1 MSTQNNGVLA
11 QIGKI
16 SAFLSKNIAVFIIVT
31 SVIAFYNPQP
41 FLGVTKYTA
50 FLLGLAMFGMGL
62 TIKRED
68 FQIVFSRPKEVFSG
82 CVMQY
87 TVMPLVAYFLA
98 IVMNLDKDI
107 ALGVI
112 LVGCCPGGTS
122 SNVIAY
128 IAKGDVPL
136 SVGMTIAST
145 LVAPLATPFLVY
157 LLAGAWVEVSFMAM
171 VMSVVK
177 VVLVP
182 VLAGIAL
189 NSMFPTI
196 IKKLV
201 NIMPAI
207 SVIAIVLI
215 VDGIVAANAAKIMS
229 CALVV
234 MAAVILHNG
243 LGIAIGQVLAKAMK
257 VSYEKQTSIA
267 IEVGTQN
274 SGLGLVLATANF
286 AANPLATLP
295 GAIFSVWNLIAGSL
309 YASYRNAGYETT
321 ADKENIKAK
330 EATIH

>member
-1 MSTQNNGVLA
+1 MDEQQGLLA

-16 SAFLSKNIAVFIIVT
+16 SSFLSQHIAELIIIT
-31 SVIAFYNPQP
+31 SAIAFFSPKG
-41 FLGVTKYTA
+41 FLWIPPYTA
-50 FLLGLAMFGMGL
+50 TLLGAAMFGMGL

-68 FQIVFSRPKEVFSG
+68 FQVVFSRPKEVFSG
-82 CVMQY
+82 CVLQY
-87 TVMPLVAYFLA
+87 TIMPLVAYMLA
-98 IVMNLDKDI
+98 IVMQLDTDI

-145 LVAPLATPFLVY
+145 LLAPLATPFLVY
-157 LLAGAWVEVSFMAM
+157 ALAGAWVEVSFMAM

-189 NSMFPTI
+189 NSIFPSTVQ
-196 IKKLV
+196 KLV
-201 NIMPAI
+201 KIMPAI

-229 CALVV
+229 CAMVV
-234 MAAVILHNG
+234 IIAVILHNG
-243 LGIAIGQVLAKAMK
+243 LGMLLGQLMAKFMK
-257 VSYEKQTSIA
+257 VSYDKQTSIA
-267 IEVGTQN
+267 VEVGNQN

-309 YASYRNAGYETT
+309 YASYRIKGRPAE
-321 ADKENIKAK
+321 AEDK
-330 EATIH
+330 

>member
-1 MSTQNNGVLA
+1 MDKSNSVLA
-11 QIGKI
+11 HISKI
-16 SAFLSKNIAVFIIVT
+16 SGFLSQHIAELIIIT
-31 SVIAFYNPQP
+31 SMIAFSSPKE
-41 FLGVTKYTA
+41 FLWIPHYIAT
-50 FLLGLAMFGMGL
+50 LLGTAMFGMGL

-68 FQIVFSRPKEVFSG
+68 FQVVLSRPKEVFSG

-87 TVMPLVAYFLA
+87 TIMPLVAYFLA
-98 IVMNLDKDI
+98 VTMNLDKDI

-122 SNVIAY
+122 SNVIAF

-136 SVGMTIAST
+136 SVAMTIAST

-157 LLAGAWVEVSFMAM
+157 MLAGTWVEVSFTAM

-182 VLAGIAL
+182 VLAGIVL
-189 NSMFPTI
+189 NSIFPNTVN
-196 IKKLV
+196 KLMK
-201 NIMPAI
+201 IMPAI
-207 SVIAIVLI
+207 SVIAIVVI
-215 VDGIVAANAAKIMS
+215 VDGIVAANAANIMN
-229 CALVV
+229 CALIV

-243 LGIAIGQVLAKAMK
+243 LGMLIGQFMAMLMK
-257 VSYEKQTSIA
+257 VSYDKQTSIA
-267 IEVGTQN
+267 IEIGNQN

-309 YASYRNAGYETT
+309 YAAWR
-321 ADKENIKAK
+321 IKARK
-330 EATIH
+330 EEN

>member
-1 MSTQNNGVLA
+1 MDEQNGVLA
-11 QIGKI
+11 QIGKV
-16 SAFLSKNIAVFIIVT
+16 SGFLSQHIAELIIVT
-31 SVIAFYNPQP
+31 SVIAFSAPKG
-41 FLGVTKYTA
+41 FLWIPPYTA
-50 FLLGLAMFGMGL
+50 TLLGAAMFGMGL

-98 IVMNLDKDI
+98 VVMNLDKDI

-157 LLAGAWVEVSFMAM
+157 MLAGAWVEVSFMAM

-189 NSMFPTI
+189 NSMFPNI
-196 IKKLV
+196 VKKLI

-207 SVIAIVLI
+207 SVIAIVAI

-234 MAAVILHNG
+234 IAAVVLHNG
-243 LGIAIGQVLAKAMK
+243 LGIVIGQMLAKAMK
-257 VSYEKQTSIA
+257 VSYDKQTSIA

-309 YASYRNAGYETT
+309 YASLRIKGR
-321 ADKENIKAK
+321 KE
-330 EATIH
+330 E

>member
-16 SAFLSKNIAVFIIVT
+16 SGFLSQHIAELIIIT
-31 SVIAFYNPQP
+31 SVIAFYSPKE
-41 FLGVTKYTA
+41 FLWIPPYTA
-50 FLLGLAMFGMGL
+50 ILLGTAMFGMGL

-82 CVMQY
+82 CLMQY

-98 IVMNLDKDI
+98 VVMNLDKDI

-145 LVAPLATPFLVY
+145 LVAPIATPFLVY

-182 VLAGIAL
+182 VLAGIAI
-189 NSMFPTI
+189 NSMFPETV
-196 IKKLV
+196 KKLV
-201 NIMPAI
+201 NVMPSI

-229 CALVV
+229 CAMVV
-234 MAAVILHNG
+234 MVAVVLHNG
-243 LGIAIGQVLAKAMK
+243 LGIVIGQMLAKAMK
-257 VSYEKQTSIA
+257 VSYDKQTSIA

-309 YASYRNAGYETT
+309 YASLRISGRSESRAE
-321 ADKENIKAK
+321 ENTKPQRAL
-330 EATIH
+330 T

>member
-1 MSTQNNGVLA
+1 MNEQNGVLA
-11 QIGKI
+11 QIGEI
-16 SAFLSKNIAVFIIVT
+16 SGFLSKHIAELIIIT
-31 SVIAFYNPQP
+31 SAIAFYAPKG
-41 FLGVTKYTA
+41 FLWIPPYTA
-50 FLLGLAMFGMGL
+50 MLLGTAMFGMGL

-68 FQIVFSRPKEVFSG
+68 FQVVFSRPKEVFSG
-82 CVMQY
+82 CVLQY
-87 TVMPLVAYFLA
+87 TIMPLVAYLLA
-98 IVMNLDKDI
+98 VAMNLDKDI

-145 LVAPLATPFLVY
+145 LLAPLATPFLVY
-157 LLAGAWVEVSFMAM
+157 MLAGAWVEVSFMAM

-189 NSMFPTI
+189 NSMFPKTVN
-196 IKKLV
+196 KLV
-201 NIMPAI
+201 KIMPAV

-215 VDGIVAANAAKIMS
+215 VDGIVAANAAKIMG

-234 MAAVILHNG
+234 MAAVVLHNG
-243 LGIAIGQVLAKAMK
+243 LGMLLGQFMAKLMK
-257 VSYEKQTSIA
+257 VSYDKQTSIA
-267 IEVGTQN
+267 IEVGNQN

-309 YASYRNAGYETT
+309 YAAWRIKGR
-321 ADKENIKAK
+321 KE
-330 EATIH
+330 E

>member
-16 SAFLSKNIAVFIIVT
+16 SGFLSQHIAELIIIT
-31 SVIAFYNPQP
+31 SVIAFYSPKE
-41 FLGVTKYTA
+41 FLWIPPYTA
-50 FLLGLAMFGMGL
+50 MLLGTAMFGMGL

-82 CVMQY
+82 CLMQY

-98 IVMNLDKDI
+98 VVMNLDKDI

-145 LVAPLATPFLVY
+145 LVAPIATPFLVY

-182 VLAGIAL
+182 VLAGIAI
-189 NSMFPTI
+189 NSMFPETV
-196 IKKLV
+196 KKLV

-215 VDGIVAANAAKIMS
+215 VDGIVAANAAKIMG

-234 MAAVILHNG
+234 MAAVVLHNG
-243 LGIAIGQVLAKAMK
+243 LGIVIGQMLAKAMK
-257 VSYEKQTSIA
+257 VSYDKQTSIA

-309 YASYRNAGYETT
+309 YASFRIKGR
-321 ADKENIKAK
+321 KE
-330 EATIH
+330 E

>member
-1 MSTQNNGVLA
+1 MDEQNGVLA
-11 QIGKI
+11 QIGKV
-16 SAFLSKNIAVFIIVT
+16 SGFLSQHIAELIIIT
-31 SVIAFYNPQP
+31 SVIAFYAPKG
-41 FLGVTKYTA
+41 FLWIPPYTA
-50 FLLGLAMFGMGL
+50 TLLGAAMFGMGL

-98 IVMNLDKDI
+98 VVMNLDKDI

-157 LLAGAWVEVSFMAM
+157 MLAGAWVEVSFMAM

-189 NSMFPTI
+189 NSMFPNI
-196 IKKLV
+196 VKKLI

-207 SVIAIVLI
+207 SVIAIVAI

-234 MAAVILHNG
+234 IAAVVLHNG
-243 LGIAIGQVLAKAMK
+243 LGIVIGQMLAKAMK
-257 VSYEKQTSIA
+257 VSYDKQTSIA

-309 YASYRNAGYETT
+309 YASLRIKGR
-321 ADKENIKAK
+321 KE
-330 EATIH
+330 E

>member
-1 MSTQNNGVLA
+1 MDEQNGVLA
-11 QIGKI
+11 QIGKV
-16 SAFLSKNIAVFIIVT
+16 SGFLSQHIAELIIVT
-31 SVIAFYNPQP
+31 SVIAFYAPKG
-41 FLGVTKYTA
+41 FLWIPPYTA
-50 FLLGLAMFGMGL
+50 TLLGAAMFGMGL

-98 IVMNLDKDI
+98 VVMNLDKDI

-157 LLAGAWVEVSFMAM
+157 MLAGAWVEVSFMAM

-189 NSMFPTI
+189 NSMFPNI
-196 IKKLV
+196 VKKLI

-207 SVIAIVLI
+207 SVIAIVAI

-234 MAAVILHNG
+234 IAAVVLHNG
-243 LGIAIGQVLAKAMK
+243 LGIVIGQMLAKAMK
-257 VSYEKQTSIA
+257 VSYDKQTSIA

-309 YASYRNAGYETT
+309 YASLRIKGR
-321 ADKENIKAK
+321 KE
-330 EATIH
+330 E

>member
-1 MSTQNNGVLA
+1 MNEQNGVLA
-11 QIGKI
+11 QIGKV
-16 SAFLSKNIAVFIIVT
+16 SGFLSRHIAELIIIT
-31 SVIAFYNPQP
+31 SVIAFYQP
-41 FLGVTKYTA
+41 KEFLWIPPYTA
-50 FLLGLAMFGMGL
+50 MLLGTAMFGMGL

-98 IVMNLDKDI
+98 VAMNLDKDI

-182 VLAGIAL
+182 VLAGIAI
-189 NSMFPTI
+189 NSMFP
-196 IKKLV
+196 KVVQKLV

-207 SVIAIVLI
+207 SVIAIVMI

-234 MAAVILHNG
+234 IAAVVLHNG
-243 LGIAIGQVLAKAMK
+243 LGIAIGQMLAKAMG
-257 VSYEKQTSIA
+257 VSYDKQTSIA

-309 YASYRNAGYETT
+309 YASLRIGGR
-321 ADKENIKAK
+321 KEEKQESSQISLDL
-330 EATIH
+330 

>member
-1 MSTQNNGVLA
+1 MEEQNGVLA
-11 QIGKI
+11 QIGKV
-16 SAFLSKNIAVFIIVT
+16 SGFLSQHIAELIIIT
-31 SVIAFYNPQP
+31 SVIAFYAPKG
-41 FLGVTKYTA
+41 FLWIPPYTA
-50 FLLGLAMFGMGL
+50 TLLGAAMFGMGL

-82 CVMQY
+82 CLMQY

-98 IVMNLDKDI
+98 VVMNLDKDI

-157 LLAGAWVEVSFMAM
+157 MLAGAWVEVSFMAM

-189 NSMFPTI
+189 NSMFPNI
-196 IKKLV
+196 VKKLI

-207 SVIAIVLI
+207 SVIAIVAI

-234 MAAVILHNG
+234 IAAVVLHNG
-243 LGIAIGQVLAKAMK
+243 LGIVIGQMLAKAMK
-257 VSYEKQTSIA
+257 VSYDKQTSIA

-309 YASYRNAGYETT
+309 YASLRIKGR
-321 ADKENIKAK
+321 KE
-330 EATIH
+330 E

>member
-1 MSTQNNGVLA
+1 MDEQNGVLA
-11 QIGKI
+11 QIGKV
-16 SAFLSKNIAVFIIVT
+16 SGFLSQHIAELIIVT
-31 SVIAFYNPQP
+31 SVIAFYAPKG
-41 FLGVTKYTA
+41 FLWIPPYTA
-50 FLLGLAMFGMGL
+50 TLLGAAMFGMGL

-98 IVMNLDKDI
+98 VVMNLDKDI

-157 LLAGAWVEVSFMAM
+157 MLAGAWVEVSFMAM

-182 VLAGIAL
+182 VLAGITL
-189 NSMFPTI
+189 NSMFPNI
-196 IKKLV
+196 VKKLI

-207 SVIAIVLI
+207 SVIAIVAI

-234 MAAVILHNG
+234 IAAVVLHNG
-243 LGIAIGQVLAKAMK
+243 LGIVIGQMLAKAMK
-257 VSYEKQTSIA
+257 VSYDKQTSIA

-309 YASYRNAGYETT
+309 YASLRIKGR
-321 ADKENIKAK
+321 KE
-330 EATIH
+330 E

>member
-1 MSTQNNGVLA
+1 MANQNNGVLA
-11 QIGKI
+11 QIAKI
-16 SAFLSKNIAVFIIVT
+16 ATFLSKNIAVLIIVT
-31 SVIAFYNPQP
+31 SAIAFYAPKE
-41 FLGVTKYTA
+41 FLWIPPYTA
-50 FLLGLAMFGMGL
+50 TLLGAAMFGMGL

-82 CVMQY
+82 CLMQY

-98 IVMNLDKDI
+98 VVMNLDKDI

-182 VLAGIAL
+182 VLAGIAI
-189 NSMFPTI
+189 NSMFPNVV
-196 IKKLV
+196 KKLAA
-201 NIMPAI
+201 IMPAV
-207 SVIAIVLI
+207 SVVAIVLI

-234 MAAVILHNG
+234 MAAVVLHNG
-243 LGIAIGQVLAKAMK
+243 LGIVIGQMLAKAMK

-309 YASYRNAGYETT
+309 YASYRSAHYDEPTN
-321 ADKENIKAK
+321 K
-330 EATIH
+330 EAAEAEII